1 MQGVRDFLVIE
12 VNVDAVFFLTLCLL
26 ILLISISYVCISTLV
41 IEIQTLKS
49 DKSKNL
55 KEYLELATMDQILD
69 EINNRE
75 LNSVILVK
83 ATNKGIFVDCFHIPP
98 ALSIKILET
107 AADMFRKKIMNKL
120 DGKDLYE

>member
-69 EINNRE
+69 ELNNRE

-83 ATNKGIFVDCFHIPP
+83 ATNTGIFVDCFHIPP

-107 AADMFRKKIMNKL
+107 AADMVRKKIMNKL

>member
-1 MQGVRDFLVIE
+1 MRGFLVIE
-12 VNVDAVFFLTLCLL
+12 VNVNAIFFLTVCLFL
-26 ILLISISYVCISTLV
+26 LLISISYLCISTLV
-41 IEIQTLKS
+41 IEIQILKS

-55 KEYLELATMDQILD
+55 KEYLELATMDQIVH

-107 AADMFRKKIMNKL
+107 ATDLVRKKIINKL

>member
-1 MQGVRDFLVIE
+1 MRGFLVIE
-12 VNVDAVFFLTLCLL
+12 VNVNAIFFLTVCLFL
-26 ILLISISYVCISTLV
+26 LLISISYLCISTLV

-55 KEYLELATMDQILD
+55 KEYLELATMDQIVH

-98 ALSIKILET
+98 ALSIKIYDYT
-107 AADMFRKKIMNKL
+107 
-120 DGKDLYE
+120 